1 MGINL
6 NSFKKHAKCR
16 SSCSTLRNDQS
27 PKIIDG
33 HKNCAIHLAKQ
44 NICNEEKWV
53 EFKLKDQNSKVR
65 NQWETQKTGKQ
76 KGRKQK
82 DRNKK
87 DRKQRN
93 K

>member
-1 MGINL
+1 M
-6 NSFKKHAKCR
+6 R
-16 SSCSTLRNDQS
+16 
-27 PKIIDG
+27 
-33 HKNCAIHLAKQ
+33 
-44 NICNEEKWV
+44 
-53 EFKLKDQNSKVR
+53 KLKDQNSKVR